1 MIKKSDVDRVIIQAE
16 YQSGDRYAIASAL
29 KVDPRLGVLIFHRAS
44 SPDAAQDLKRLY
56 GAVENAAKRVALVP
70 VPAKEDTPK
79 NRSKYKGKDLALV
92 AVQQQYTNAT
102 QAKFID
108 SIVPKSD
115 PARENQ
121 KFAFDTLNLVE
132 DGIKF
137 ERVSGGTYR
146 IGEVFAASPWKK
158 GLENRLQQFWSLD
171 REEPVRLW
179 LYRKGFDPSRRYVF
193 LFAKQGARSAEKA
206 HHFTSLLTWR
216 LLTDEISR
224 TTKIVPVAVGDNI
237 GLKTKPSLVE
247 FWEEQGWKDAFDG
260 KPTRRDQLGLWAYFA
275 KVYGGCS
282 ILGMRS
288 GMIEVPAL
296 MGIRTRY
303 IEERG
308 NAQAERMASWL
319 GNVPS
324 WSRQIVERTPGISQQ
339 KYMANYKYTRNPSDQ
354 ERRTASM
361 LVTGFSKS
369 GLNEK
374 QPDALSEEEVRNRIK
389 AVFGSEELAAST
401 RIDPQQFMIQP
412 DEFNEIIG
420 WINKEPPRPSGHGTV
435 PTPEVLESDT
445 LGRADREIASDIR
458 SRAAARDWSKF
469 RGR

>member
-16 YQSGDRYAIASAL
+16 YQSGDRYTIASAL
-29 KVDPRLGVLIFHRAS
+29 KVDPRLGVLILHRQS
-44 SPDAAQDLKRLY
+44 SPGSAQDLKRLY

-70 VPAKEDTPK
+70 VPAKEDTPRNLK
-79 NRSKYKGKDLALV
+79 KYKGKDLALV
-92 AVQQQYTNAT
+92 AVEQQYANAT

-115 PARENQ
+115 PAREKQ
-121 KFAFDTLNLVE
+121 KFEFDRLNLVE

-146 IGEVFAASPWKK
+146 IGEVFASSPEKK
-158 GLENRLQQFWSLD
+158 APELQQFWSLD
-171 REEPVRLW
+171 RELPVRLW
-179 LYRKGFDPSRRYVF
+179 LYRKGFVPSRRYVF
-193 LFAKQGARSAEKA
+193 LFAKQGGRSAEKA

-216 LLTDEISR
+216 LLTDEIR
-224 TTKIVPVAVGDNI
+224 KTTDIVPVAVGDNI
-237 GLKTKPSLVE
+237 GLKTEPSLVE

-275 KVYGGCS
+275 KVFGGCS

-308 NAQAERMASWL
+308 NAQSERMASWI
-319 GNVPS
+319 GNVPT

-354 ERRTASM
+354 ERRTANL

-369 GLNEK
+369 GLKEK
-374 QPDALSEEEVRNRIK
+374 QPGALSEEEVRNRIN

-401 RIDPQQFMIQP
+401 RIDPRQFMIQP
-412 DEFNEIIG
+412 NEFNEIIQ
-420 WINKEPPRPSGHGTV
+420 WINQTPRPSGHGTV
-435 PTPEVLESDT
+435 TTPEVLQSDT
-445 LGRADREIASDIR
+445 LGRADREIASDIL
-458 SRAAARDWSKF
+458 SRVAARNWSTF
-469 RGR
+469 